1 MNIDVTATMRDYQSR
16 VELARQGFSDAR
28 AENWPLHLDLDIN
41 HSCNATCTICYRRT
55 SLRQEEGRM
64 SWELFA
70 KIVNEGEEWGL
81 MSLNLDHGGEPLLHP
96 DLDRYIEYAR
106 ARGIA
111 NVMLHT
117 NAIALTPSL
126 AARIIR
132 AGLTRITFSL
142 DAATAGTYALQR
154 GQGHDF
160 ECVRGN
166 IASFLELRNGMGD
179 NRPFVQVSFVITQI
193 NQGEQALFREQWGAL
208 VDDVHFRQFN
218 DPGLELGSALSMPSP
233 IPGQSLA
240 QHGCPYCTML
250 NWRLSLRWDGVA
262 FPCCHPHGFLM
273 PVGNVSEQTVHSIW
287 RGEKLRDMVSAHQ
300 AGQCHDY
307 PGCRMCLA
315 QSPDYIKFRACDEGR
330 V

>member
-1 MNIDVTATMRDYQSR
+1 
-16 VELARQGFSDAR
+16 
-28 AENWPLHLDLDIN
+28 
-41 HSCNATCTICYRRT
+41 
-55 SLRQEEGRM
+55 M
-64 SWELFA
+64 SWKLFV
-70 KIVNEGEEWGL
+70 KIVDEGVQWGL

-96 DLDRYIEYAR
+96 HVDRYIEYAR

-126 AARIIR
+126 AGRIIR

-154 GQGHDF
+154 GHGHDF
-160 ECVRGN
+160 ERVRRN
-166 IASFLELRNGMGD
+166 VATFLELCNGMGGKS
-179 NRPFVQVSFVITQI
+179 PFVQVSFVITQV
-193 NQGEQALFREQWGAL
+193 NQGEQALFLKQWESL
-208 VDDVHFRQFN
+208 VDDVHFRQFS
-218 DPGLELGSALSMPSP
+218 DPGLELGSALSMPSRTLGRTP
-233 IPGQSLA
+233 A

-250 NWRLSLRWDGVA
+250 NWRLSIRWDGVA

-287 RGEKLRDMVSAHQ
+287 QGDKLGAMVSAHEGRQ
-300 AGQCHDY
+300 FYDY

-315 QSPDYIKFRACDEGR
+315 QSPDYIKFKACDAGEL
-330 V
+330 